1 MEHKPMKSFGS
12 LAGDDSEIYLT
23 LRDEE
28 SKLGT
33 LQHKNR
39 NTDTKSIKSSRSTLI
54 NDFSILSLND
64 GLEFE
69 ASSNEDTSSNISIHT
84 NVLHASSVN
93 SLSEKSNCKDNDE
106 IIEVEVNDS
115 FSQSDDQQK
124 YACLFRKFII
134 LGAKT

>member
-1 MEHKPMKSFGS
+1 MKSFGS
-12 LAGDDSEIYLT
+12 LVGDDSEIYLT

-28 SKLGT
+28 SKFWT
-33 LQHKNR
+33 LENQNR
-39 NTDTKSIKSSRSTLI
+39 GSDAKSMKSSRSTLI

-64 GLEFE
+64 GLEYE
-69 ASSNEDTSSNISIHT
+69 ASSNENTSSNI
-84 NVLHASSVN
+84 HASSIN
-93 SLSEKSNCKDNDE
+93 SLSKNSDYKNTDE

-115 FSQSDDQQK
+115 YSQSDDQQK